1 MEAFPTSPLILDL
14 ETASAKSDQS
24 PQRIFMLGALSPDTG
39 ESLELKITRA
49 TPLDA
54 ALEQLQDLAS
64 GADCLVGHNILAH
77 DLPVLAGYQP
87 DHTLFKLPVID
98 TLRLSPLSFPQNP
111 YHRLI
116 KDYKLVRDALNS
128 PLADCRAT
136 WELFQ
141 DQCEA
146 FRRLNETHHQELL
159 CYQALASADNSTAT
173 AALIA
178 SMTGQSPL
186 SDRELAGQIPALLS
200 ERDPSLG
207 YGLKVCRTA
216 LDRLLA
222 QELSEPL
229 QRWSLAY
236 ALAWLR
242 VSGGNSVLAP
252 WVYHQFPSTGKF
264 IRELRDKP
272 CSAPNCQYCLSV
284 HDPRSE
290 LKRYFGFDDFRY
302 EADGGSLQHDTVLAG
317 MRGEN
322 VLAILPTGGGKSLCY
337 QLPALNR
344 YYRNGSLTVII
355 SPLQSLK

>member
-1 MEAFPTSPLILDL
+1 
-14 ETASAKSDQS
+14 
-24 PQRIFMLGALSPDTG
+24 
-39 ESLELKITRA
+39 
-49 TPLDA
+49 
-54 ALEQLQDLAS
+54 
-64 GADCLVGHNILAH
+64 
-77 DLPVLAGYQP
+77 
-87 DHTLFKLPVID
+87 
-98 TLRLSPLSFPQNP
+98 
-111 YHRLI
+111 
-116 KDYKLVRDALNS
+116 
-128 PLADCRAT
+128 
-136 WELFQ
+136 
-141 DQCEA
+141 
-146 FRRLNETHHQELL
+146 
-159 CYQALASADNSTAT
+159 
-173 AALIA
+173 
-178 SMTGQSPL
+178 
-186 SDRELAGQIPALLS
+186 
-200 ERDPSLG
+200 
-207 YGLKVCRTA
+207 TA

-272 CSAPNCQYCLSV
+272 CYAPSCQYCLSV

-322 VLAILPTGGGKSLCY
+322 VLPILPTGGGKSLGY

-355 SPLQSLK
+355 SPLQSLMKDQVDGLLERNIECAAALNGLLSLPERADVLDKLQLGDIGILLVSPEQFRNQGFREAIEKRRVGAWIFDEAHCLSKWGNDFRPDYLYAARFIRELTGTDELAPIGCFTATAKTDVIEDICQHFDEQLGISFTVFKGTHERDNLSFDVLPCSRHEKWARTLELLNAHLADTTGGAVVFVASRKSSEELATFLAQ